1 MDVSELGEF
10 GLIARLEELLAA
22 QAADELAGRLAVGIG
37 DDAAVWKAD
46 GYAALATT
54 DTLVAGIHLLPE
66 KTPWRDAGW
75 KALAVNVSD
84 IAAMGG
90 TPEFALVTLA
100 LPEGT
105 RAEDLDELYQG
116 LAEACREYGVVVAG
130 GDVVRAPTFSITV
143 ALTGRAGLDE
153 LGEPLV
159 LRRDGG
165 SAGDV
170 VAVTGALGGSAGGLR
185 ALRDGTEAP
194 ALIERHLRPRP
205 RVDAGRAA
213 IIAGIRC
220 AIDVSDGLLQDLGH
234 ICRASRLGAVVWR
247 DKLPVDEALSGAFE
261 REEALSLAA
270 TGGEDYELLLTGS
283 QEQIDALAR
292 AIDVPVTVI
301 GELVI
306 QPDHRPALL
315 DENAQDVTPADA
327 GWDHLRKRG

>member
-22 QAADELAGRLAVGIG
+22 QSGDELAGRLVAGIG
-37 DDAAVWKAD
+37 DDAAVWRAD
-46 GYAALATT
+46 GHAALATT
-54 DTLVAGIHLLPE
+54 DTLVAGVHLLPE

-100 LPEGT
+100 LPEAA
-105 RAEDLDELYQG
+105 RVEDIEELYQG
-116 LAEACREYGVVVAG
+116 LAEACREYRVVIAG
-130 GDVVRAPTFSITV
+130 GDIVRAPVFSITV
-143 ALTGRAGLDE
+143 ALTGRAELDE

-159 LRRDGG
+159 LRRDGA

-170 VAVTGALGGSAGGLR
+170 IAVTGALGGAAGGLL
-185 ALRDGTEAP
+185 ALRDGTDAP
-194 ALIERHLRPRP
+194 ALVERHLRPQP
-205 RVDAGRAA
+205 RLEAGRAA
-213 IIAGIRC
+213 LAAGVRC

-234 ICRASRLGAVVWR
+234 VCRASRLGAVVWR
-247 DKLPVDEALSGAFE
+247 DKLPVEPVLCETFE
-261 REEALSLAA
+261 REEAFALAA

-283 QEQIDALAR
+283 QEQIDDLAR
-292 AIDVPVTVI
+292 RIDLPVTVI

-306 QPDHRPALL
+306 QAEHRAALL
-315 DENAQDVTPADA
+315 DENAQDVTPPDA